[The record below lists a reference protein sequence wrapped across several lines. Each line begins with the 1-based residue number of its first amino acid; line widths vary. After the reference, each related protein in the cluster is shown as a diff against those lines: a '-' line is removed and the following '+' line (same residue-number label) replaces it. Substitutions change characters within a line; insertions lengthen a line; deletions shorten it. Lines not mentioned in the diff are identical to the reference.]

1 MVFALGGPG
10 EFGGHRPHS
19 SAPVRS
25 VADVARFVGFVAAVA
40 TSASPTRDRIDV
52 IIDEIGQV
60 LPFVGMCIN
69 AAADSNEG
77 EIVCSRGYPDKILAW
92 LGSRDFLAEWRG
104 LRPSPRGTRLRDTW
118 DLDPLPATVRDF
130 VVPLGFGG
138 GVSVP
143 LYTAAGEV
151 LGGMHFSTESADD
164 ITDLAHDGL
173 SLIAPTIKNLVRS
186 LPQAVAWDPL
196 STREVEVLE
205 LIALGKSNAAIA
217 TELYIAP
224 RTAATH
230 VEHILA
236 KLGAANRAQAA
247 VRGMQLQLIRA
258 N

>member
-1 MVFALGGPG
+1 M
-10 EFGGHRPHS
+10 
-19 SAPVRS
+19 RS
-25 VADVARFVGFVAAVA
+25 VADVARFVGCVAAAA
-40 TSASPTRDRIDV
+40 TSASPTKDRIDA

-69 AAADSNEG
+69 AAADSNGRG

-143 LYTAAGEV
+143 LYTASGEV

-173 SLIAPTIKNLVRS
+173 CLIAPTIKNLVRS
-186 LPQAVAWDPL
+186 LPQTIDWDPL

-205 LIALGKSNAAIA
+205 LIARGRSNAAIA

-247 VRGMQLQLIRA
+247 VLGMQLQLIRA

>member
-1 MVFALGGPG
+1 M
-10 EFGGHRPHS
+10 
-19 SAPVRS
+19 RS
-25 VADVARFVGFVAAVA
+25 LTDVARFVGSVAAA
-40 TSASPTRDRIDV
+40 AASAAPAKDRIDAIV
-52 IIDEIGQV
+52 DEIGRV

-69 AAADSNEG
+69 SAADSNG
-77 EIVCSRGYPDKILAW
+77 RSYIVCSRGYPDTILAW
-92 LGSRDFLAEWRG
+92 LESRDFLTEWQE

-143 LYTAAGEV
+143 LYTTAGEV

-173 SLIAPTIKNLVRS
+173 CLIAPTIKNLVRS
-186 LPQAVAWDPL
+186 LPPLTDWDPL
-196 STREVEVLE
+196 SSREVEVLE
-205 LIALGKSNAAIA
+205 LIAHGKSNAAIA

-247 VRGMQLQLIRA
+247 VLGMQLQLIPA